1 MKKEATYKADLYKIR
16 LVRAERDVFGNPVSS
31 NEWDK
36 IGEAMDADLQTE
48 VFKFVHPKDSNVVY
62 RRHYMMC
69 PVKGNTLLAV
79 GKIRRT
85 LDFAMVRI
93 TLKSVLYK
101 EPYLVFE
108 NYSPAFRNTE
118 ILREMVTR
126 AFNWVL
132 EQYGLEVILEP
143 WDTKG
148 ESIHWL
154 KDSWISYIQELKNH
168 PEEGEKCMGFEEAV
182 MNDKQL
188 KEVKAKKEASKKGKK
203 QIKSDR
209 IEDYIRLPHK
219 EKIVR
224 FLKEKTKGLNIQKDI
239 ARPFRFLYDRGITHH
254 IPYKAVIK
262 AIPEIHLKI
271 RESRYNDWT
280 NIQRTSYDDDPK
292 YKDLEKEIESVL
304 QSDDSLN

>member
-1 MKKEATYKADLYKIR
+1 MDQLIFPSKLYKIR
-16 LVRAERDVFGNPVSS
+16 LVNTERDIFRNPISS
-31 NEWDK
+31 KDWDK
-36 IGEAMDADLQTE
+36 VVTLLYEDVKQE
-48 VFKFVHPKDSNVVY
+48 VFHFVHPKNKGIVY
-62 RRHYMMC
+62 QRNYADC
-69 PVKGNTLLAV
+69 PVSGNAILTIGRLRDTTDYAIV
-79 GKIRRT
+79 SI
-85 LDFAMVRI
+85 I
-93 TLKSVLYK
+93 TKSYMYH
-101 EPYLVFE
+101 EPYLALE
-108 NYSPAFRNTE
+108 EISPAFPNPKILLE
-118 ILREMVTR
+118 IVKRG
-126 AFNWVL
+126 FNSAL
-132 EQYGLEVILEP
+132 KKYGLEVSLELWEGEETCYWRDDRWASYILELKKHP
-143 WDTKG
+143 EIAKKNIG
-148 ESIHWL
+148 FQQAIAYESIV
-154 KDSWISYIQELKNH
+154 KD
-168 PEEGEKCMGFEEAV
+168 V
-182 MNDKQL
+182 
-188 KEVKAKKEASKKGKK
+188 EVKKKEANKKGKK

-304 QSDDSLN
+304 QSDDSMN